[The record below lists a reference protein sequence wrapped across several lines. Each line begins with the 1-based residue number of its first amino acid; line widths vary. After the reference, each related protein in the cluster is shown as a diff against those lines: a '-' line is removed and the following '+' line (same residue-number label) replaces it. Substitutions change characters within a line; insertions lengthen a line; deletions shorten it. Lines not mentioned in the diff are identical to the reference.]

1 LAAPAARREGA
12 NDSLRPIPNDRLEIR
27 ADPQKGRGVFAREP
41 IAAGALIEAAP
52 VIVVPAGQCALID
65 KTVLHDYYFH
75 WDGDPEA
82 GLESDGRGAVALG
95 LVSLCN
101 HSRRPRARVRR
112 NYARETLDLVA
123 LMPIAAGEEVTID
136 YNCPLWFEAQ
146 D

>member
-12 NDSLRPIPNDRLEIR
+12 PRSDDQSLRPIPNDRLEIR

-41 IAAGALIEAAP
+41 IPAGALIEAAP
-52 VIVVPAGQCALID
+52 VIVVPAAQCALID

-75 WDGDPEA
+75 WDGDPDGE
-82 GLESDGRGAVALG
+82 GRGAVALG